1 MAKNTLQRW
10 QTTDCC
16 QRHGVGWGGGRL
28 FSWKNSFLFSCSVLY
43 CFQLSNCVHHIV
55 VNLWGEKEE
64 GEEEE
69 KVFNFLQSTEEEG
82 IFLREMHTHSDD
94 EINPPTTPRPL
105 PVPGQWDRLSSLCSP
120 LFFSV
125 LIREKKRVFFFFLLL
140 LLLLFSFVCDVRH
153 FERKNAFHTLHK
165 EFWY

>member
-1 MAKNTLQRW
+1 M
-10 QTTDCC
+10 
-16 QRHGVGWGGGRL
+16 
-28 FSWKNSFLFSCSVLY
+28 LY
-43 CFQLSNCVHHIV
+43 CFQLSNCVHHVV

-120 LFFSV
+120 LFFFCFNP
-125 LIREKKRVFFFFLLL
+125 REKESFLLL
-140 LLLLFSFVCDVRH
+140 LVVVIVILFCV
-153 FERKNAFHTLHK
+153 
-165 EFWY
+165 